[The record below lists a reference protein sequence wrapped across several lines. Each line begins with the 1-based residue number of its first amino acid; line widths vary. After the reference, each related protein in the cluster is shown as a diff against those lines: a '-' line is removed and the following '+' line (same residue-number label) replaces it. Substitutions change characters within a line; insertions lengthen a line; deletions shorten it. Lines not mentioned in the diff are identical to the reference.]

1 MRRQSSNH
9 AESESSMGTSDLSG
23 TSGEAPESFESL
35 YTREFP
41 GLVATAYALTGSRSV
56 AEELVHDAFLAA
68 HRKWATVGSMDRPG
82 AWVRKVLLRA
92 VYSRTRRLRAEAR
105 AVLHLTNAPS
115 VAQAPLRSA
124 DDDGLWA
131 EVRKLPRQQATVVG
145 LRYVNDLPFGEI
157 AEAMGCEPSTA
168 RAHLTRAHRTLADRL
183 STTWD
188 PELTQA
194 PTSAHSTTPTA
205 PTATTTPTAPVDTFQ
220 VDYPFTLEKPSW
232 VSKIN

>member
-1 MRRQSSNH
+1 MGSSDRG
-9 AESESSMGTSDLSG
+9 AVP
-23 TSGEAPESFESL
+23 GETPESFESL

-41 GLVATAYALTGSRSV
+41 GLVATAYALTGSRSI
-56 AEELVHDAFLAA
+56 AEELVHDSFLAA
-68 HRKWATVGSMDRPG
+68 HRRWATVGSMDRPG
-82 AWVRKVLLRA
+82 AWVRKVLIRS

-145 LRYVNDLPFGEI
+145 LRYVNDLPFAEI

-168 RAHLTRAHRTLADRL
+168 RAHLTRAHRTLAERL
-183 STTWD
+183 STTSEPAPAHA
-188 PELTQA
+188 PEPATPA
-194 PTSAHSTTPTA
+194 PSAPGISPL
-205 PTATTTPTAPVDTFQ
+205 PL
-220 VDYPFTLEKPSW
+220 DYPFTLEKPSW